1 MSAYNFGGSGRNGN
15 LTKLAR
21 GCGSSWGDNMDTN
34 FATGAPY
41 KMWEEN
47 IQNSARFLTTFDF
60 DLESFSGTDRHIENS
75 KVLDQLHFIPCWVK
89 KFGELWSTNKKV
101 IGAHIR
107 LFAQCPQ
114 HLSTQVDFFQETAF
128 KPLQGVTPSNVY
140 TPDNPLNCISSRTMG
155 TGR

>member
-1 MSAYNFGGSGRNGN
+1 MSAYIFGVVGVTVTSRNF
-15 LTKLAR
+15 AR

-60 DLESFSGTDRHIENS
+60 DLESFSGTDRHIENR
-75 KVLDQLHFIPCWVK
+75 KVLDQLHFTPYWVK

-101 IGAHIR
+101 IGAHIGPPKLTFSR
-107 LFAQCPQ
+107 DCIQALTGCR
-114 HLSTQVDFFQETAF
+114 
-128 KPLQGVTPSNVY
+128 PLKCLHARQP
-140 TPDNPLNCISSRTMG
+140 P
-155 TGR
+155 